1 MASTGSVLDTY
12 ALTTLANANK
22 YILDSTG
29 DSSGSDTF
37 IERIVNRASD
47 IVENYCGRKFKIRL
61 YIKERHDGEEQNVI
75 YFDNPPVLSVNLDN
89 LAWDATAKT
98 VTRDDDGSFCDDGFT
113 TGNTKVLVQDSQNNS
128 GLLTLTAVSTGGL
141 TMTFSDTIT
150 ADTAD
155 DDVIISECRSVW
167 VDDDEIDE
175 DNYDVIEDYV
185 YFPSGFSKGRKNVK
199 ITYYGGYSTIPDD
212 LEQACLQVAKNI
224 YDQNENVREERLGD
238 HWLKYGDS
246 GHDNIPKS
254 TKNILDSYRRIV
266 L

>member
-1 MASTGSVLDTY
+1 MASTGALDTY

-29 DSSGSDTF
+29 DSSGSDTN
-37 IERIVNRASD
+37 IENIINRASD
-47 IVENYCGRKFKIRL
+47 IIENYCGRKFSIRL
-61 YIKERHDGEEQNVI
+61 YTKERHDGEGQEI
-75 YFDNPPVLSVNLDN
+75 IFFDNPPVLSVNLDN
-89 LAWDATAKT
+89 LAWSSTGKT
-98 VTRDDDGSFCDDGFT
+98 VTRDDGGSFHTDGFS
-113 TGNTKVLVQDSQNNS
+113 TGNAKVLVQDSQKNS
-128 GLLTLTAVSTGGL
+128 GLLTLTAVATGGL

-167 VDDDEIDE
+167 MDDDELDE

-185 YFPSGFSKGRKNVK
+185 YYPSGFSRGRKNVK

-212 LEQACLQVAKNI
+212 LEQACLQVAKNV
-224 YDQNENVREERLGD
+224 YDQNENVISEKLGD
-238 HWLKYGDS
+238 HWLTFVDS
-246 GHDNIPKS
+246 GSENIPEA
-254 TKNILDSYRRIV
+254 TKKILDSYRRMV